1 MQLMQI
7 ECTMFIHIHRFAGC
21 HFNVLCVFIRCVAV
35 VALSEFYK
43 FITSSC
49 LIFSVPAYFRCFFF
63 SSFVRFFDN
72 SLLRWA
78 VQIIYQRVQFKMELV
93 SLSQRNKKQLFL
105 LIWNGIICLTTHLNS
120 TIEDGR
126 KKKSDR
132 RWFSLLVMFMDIWF
146 DIRYDRRT

>member
-1 MQLMQI
+1 MHDVYSYSSFRWLSFQCLMCVHSVRCCCCDVWILQI
-7 ECTMFIHIHRFAGC
+7 H
-21 HFNVLCVFIRCVAV
+21 HFLMSHF
-35 VALSEFYK
+35 L
-43 FITSSC
+43 SSC
-49 LIFSVPAYFRCFFF
+49 IFSLLFF